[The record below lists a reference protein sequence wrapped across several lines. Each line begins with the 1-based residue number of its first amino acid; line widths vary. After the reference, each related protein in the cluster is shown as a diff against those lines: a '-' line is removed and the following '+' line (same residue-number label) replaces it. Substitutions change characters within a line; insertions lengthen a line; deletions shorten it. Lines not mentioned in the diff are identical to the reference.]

1 MAGAGRPAPCDA
13 SAAKE
18 GGTLLLP
25 DLPLPRLSLLP
36 LPVVP
41 GEEGEL
47 ACARQ
52 GQDSGPSRGRPR
64 QPMKCSLV

>member
-1 MAGAGRPAPCDA
+1 MAGAPATPPCDA
-13 SAAKE
+13 SAARE
-18 GGTLLLP
+18 GVTLLLP

-47 ACARQ
+47 VCALQ
-52 GQDSGPSRGRPR
+52 GQDSGPSRGRRR
-64 QPMKCSLV
+64 QPMKCSLI